1 MKKPN
6 YGINFVQTKTTMK
19 KHILLTIT
27 TMATLF
33 ATTTKAQ
40 YTFST
45 FSSPY
50 ENLSNSTDLFPATP
64 NWDDEFLKVGVPFP
78 IKVNGE
84 NYDSVMVE
92 SNGSLFFFNNF
103 LDINNIE
110 NVTDTI
116 MAVMPLGEYVSQNG
130 VTDLIARF
138 DNSPISSKIEGSA
151 PNRIF
156 KIEWRDAGFY
166 ADSSD
171 TQELYVN
178 LQAWY
183 YEADGVFEFRYGA
196 RNFQPYVLDGFS
208 GPVFGIAPLILSP
221 VFDYATMGDIYVEGN
236 ALAPVAANAYTA
248 FNGVPNENQVF
259 RFAPLGTD
267 IAEEKNLQFG
277 LYPNPS
283 NGLLFLNPADV
294 NDYTI
299 ELFDQTGK
307 ALLTQNN
314 LTGQQTLNL
323 SNFANG
329 LYLARI
335 TANGMQ
341 TTKRILLA
349 K

>member
-1 MKKPN
+1 
-6 YGINFVQTKTTMK
+6 MK

-110 NVTDTI
+110 SVTDTI

-151 PNRIF
+151 PNRIL

-208 GPVFGIAPLILSP
+208 GPVFVMPVGGVVSVYDGNRIHVADEALKRGYWYSP
-221 VFDYATMGDIYVEGN
+221 WLHVDLWGN
-236 ALAPVAANAYTA
+236 
-248 FNGVPNENQVF
+248 GW
-259 RFAPLGTD
+259 
-267 IAEEKNLQFG
+267 
-277 LYPNPS
+277 
-283 NGLLFLNPADV
+283 
-294 NDYTI
+294 
-299 ELFDQTGK
+299 GK
-307 ALLTQNN
+307 
-314 LTGQQTLNL
+314 
-323 SNFANG
+323 
-329 LYLARI
+329 
-335 TANGMQ
+335 
-341 TTKRILLA
+341 
-349 K
+349 